1 MGMAIR
7 RISRRALWEASMTGE
22 VFQGEDEPQGALDL
36 TGVTILLVEDLDD
49 LRRAVASLLRDYG
62 ATVLEAAS
70 CSEAMELTFA
80 GTEFQV
86 LLTDQELEDELS
98 GADLAIHI
106 CHRRPGLRVMLL
118 SRYVDGVLLG
128 RMQPGW
134 RALSK
139 RAKQVELAAAIGKL
153 VAR

>member
-1 MGMAIR
+1 
-7 RISRRALWEASMTGE
+7 MTWE
-22 VFQGEDEPQGALDL
+22 VFQNDEAPQDTIDL
-36 TGVTILLVEDLDD
+36 NGVTILLVEDLAE
-49 LRRAVASLLRDYG
+49 LREAVASLLRDYG

-70 CSEAMELTFA
+70 CSEALELTFA
-80 GTEFQV
+80 GTEFQI

-98 GADLAIHI
+98 GTDLAIHI

-118 SRYVDGVLLG
+118 SRHVDGVLLG

-139 RAKQVELAAAIGKL
+139 RAKQVELVAAIGRL

>member
-1 MGMAIR
+1 MAIR
-7 RISRRALWEASMTGE
+7 RISRRALWEASMTWE
-22 VFQGEDEPQGALDL
+22 VFQNDEAPQDTIDL
-36 TGVTILLVEDLDD
+36 NGVTILLVEDLAE
-49 LRRAVASLLRDYG
+49 LREAVAGLLRDYG

-70 CSEAMELTFA
+70 CSEALEMTFA
-80 GTEFQV
+80 GTEFQI

-98 GADLAIHI
+98 GTDLAIHI

-118 SRYVDGVLLG
+118 SRHVDGVLLG

-139 RAKQVELAAAIGKL
+139 RAKQVELVAAIGRL

>member
-1 MGMAIR
+1 MNPPAR
-7 RISRRALWEASMTGE
+7 RPVLTLRAALAATTLAAAALAA
-22 VFQGEDEPQGALDL
+22 PAGA
-36 TGVTILLVEDLDD
+36 E
-49 LRRAVASLLRDYG
+49 
-62 ATVLEAAS
+62 TV
-70 CSEAMELTFA
+70 
-80 GTEFQV
+80 
-86 LLTDQELEDELS
+86 
-98 GADLAIHI
+98 
-106 CHRRPGLRVMLL
+106 PGLRVMLL